1 MNEVALSGTYTGPPK
16 YLKQRDQPL
25 EIPMDCIRKLCDT
38 MDTTYDQR
46 VSLAELKKFVLEN
59 NQKLPF
65 EEGIVE
71 KMFEEAASGRGFV
84 TPEQMKGSLTHDE
97 VAAAVRGRH

>member
-1 MNEVALSGTYTGPPK
+1 M
-16 YLKQRDQPL
+16 
-25 EIPMDCIRKLCDT
+25 
-38 MDTTYDQR
+38 
-46 VSLAELKKFVLEN
+46 
-59 NQKLPF
+59 PF

>member
-16 YLKQRDQPL
+16 YLKQRD
-25 EIPMDCIRKLCDT
+25 CIRKLCDT
-38 MDTTYDQR
+38 MDTTYDER

>member
-1 MNEVALSGTYTGPPK
+1 
-16 YLKQRDQPL
+16 
-25 EIPMDCIRKLCDT
+25 MDCIRKLCDA
-38 MDTTYDQR
+38 MDSTFDER

-59 NQKLPF
+59 SEKLPF
-65 EEGIVE
+65 EDGVVE

-84 TPEQMKGSLTHDE
+84 THEQMTGSLTHDE